1 MTCHD
6 AAWLLLVDDTTLV
19 LHQQQ
24 KGIED
29 LRRVSDRTPISQK
42 NPFRE
47 VQNEGIEFIEMLRV
61 MDISS
66 LANL

>member
-1 MTCHD
+1 LTCHD
-6 AAWLLLVDDTTLV
+6 AAWLLLADDTALV

-24 KGIED
+24 KRIED
-29 LRRVSDRTPISQK
+29 LRRASDRTPISQK

-47 VQNEGIEFIEMLRV
+47 VQNERIEFIEMLRV